1 MSEMNVFEAI
11 APVDIDP
18 SWTWLSARW
27 ENQQRD
33 DEVRCRYVAREFKSM
48 DPTREGLF
56 TPSSEPTLGRL
67 IECKAVKF
75 NQPTIIMDAV
85 NAYFNAEQNGD
96 VVVQPPD
103 EWIQAEALKGN
114 TAKTMWKLVK
124 KLYGQRDASKGF
136 SDFMMDVLVIRM
148 GFVQCADQPCFYRR
162 ESDSVDL

>member
-11 APVDIDP
+11 APEDVDP

-27 ENQQRD
+27 ENQQKD
-33 DEVRCRYVAREFKSM
+33 DEVRCRCVAREFKSM

-56 TPSSEPTLGRL
+56 TPSNEPTTGRL
-67 IECKAVKF
+67 IDFKAVKF

-85 NAYFNAEQNGD
+85 NAYFNAAQDGD

-114 TAKTMWKLVK
+114 SLLR
-124 KLYGQRDASKGF
+124 LY
-136 SDFMMDVLVIRM
+136 
-148 GFVQCADQPCFYRR
+148 
-162 ESDSVDL
+162 